1 MIIDLEKQNNIDR
14 EWPYSLIID
23 SENLEDIKATTRS
36 LNLGDIINW
45 LGKEYICIG
54 SGEIFGEKDYNLQE
68 IRANLVERM
77 NIDELRKIF
86 GKLVRKN
93 EIPKLSNDAIWIG
106 RINTIYRPEDEEI
119 DVPSVIFYLKISDG
133 INSINIPARFT
144 ELNKKYIY
152 GLDFEKPRTIINKN
166 MYIFGY
172 VEGKKEIEI
181 IGRAILPIE

>member
-1 MIIDLEKQNNIDR
+1 MIVDLKKQNTISR

-23 SENLEDIKATTRS
+23 SENLEDIKAVTRS
-36 LNLGDIINW
+36 LNLGDVINW

-54 SGEIFGEKDYNLQE
+54 SGEIIGEKDYNLQE
-68 IRANLVERM
+68 IRADLVEKM
-77 NIDELRKIF
+77 NIDKLRTIY

-93 EIPKLSNDAIWIG
+93 EIPKPNNDAIWIG
-106 RINTIYRPEDEEI
+106 RTATIYRPEDEEI

-133 INSINIPARFT
+133 FNSINIPARFT
-144 ELNKKYIY
+144 ELNQKYIY

-172 VEGKKEIEI
+172 VEDKEEIEI
-181 IGRAILPIE
+181 IGRAILPVE